1 MRNHEEIIAIYKH
14 WEDKISQV
22 QTGKKLNISRGT
34 IKDYY
39 KLFNSGL
46 TPEDIFQK
54 RKVQSTDFLY
64 ESSYRN
70 MIDSLKFLDEKEKAY
85 SYLLGLYLGDGHIIQ
100 AKNKRCYK
108 FRIYQDKRYKNLIDF
123 CVKQL
128 NILFDNKNKVAFA
141 NKVGCVEIY
150 LYSTILPKLFPQ
162 HGPGKKHLRKIELLD
177 WQEKI
182 LAKYPKMF
190 IKGLIESDGCRFNA
204 TSSKR
209 KYDFKARYQFT
220 NYSLDIQ
227 DLFINY
233 CWLLGLNLKR
243 NENKFYKNI
252 YVYKKRDVDFFD
264 TFIGPKS

>member
-1 MRNHEEIIAIYKH
+1 MGA
-14 WEDKISQV
+14 
-22 QTGKKLNISRGT
+22 SRET
-34 IKDYY
+34 YN
-39 KLFNSGL
+39 L
-46 TPEDIFQK
+46 
-54 RKVQSTDFLY
+54 
-64 ESSYRN
+64 
-70 MIDSLKFLDEKEKAY
+70 FLD
-85 SYLLGLYLGDGHIIQ
+85 I
-100 AKNKRCYK
+100 KNKK
-108 FRIYQDKRYKNLIDF
+108 WGK
-123 CVKQL
+123 VKL
-128 NILFDNKNKVAFA
+128 
-141 NKVGCVEIY
+141 
-150 LYSTILPKLFPQ
+150 
-162 HGPGKKHLRKIELLD
+162 
-177 WQEKI
+177 
-182 LAKYPKMF
+182 YPKMF